1 MNLVRNL
8 TPCLLMLFFFYID
21 GIQGQEIPKHGKVV
35 ACYVAS
41 WARYRLS
48 KGKFTLDNLKPQY
61 CTHLIYAF
69 AGLNTT
75 TWEIKSLDPWA
86 DIEDGI
92 GNYQKMSEL
101 RKNYPGLKVSIAI
114 GGWNEGSG
122 NFSILAKDENKRK
135 TFIDSIS
142 KFLKKYKFDGV
153 DLDWEFPSQRGGNS
167 KDKDNFSLL
176 IKELKQ
182 QLPYNSILT
191 AAISANKKII
201 DEGYNI
207 SYISKYLDYIHVM
220 TYDYHGSW
228 DLKILPNAPLYSNN
242 DESVYQCFMS
252 FFKNATMSYLL
263 QLGAPA
269 KKLVLGLPMY
279 GRTYISN
286 KIISP
291 NENPT
296 GMPCDKDGFKGP
308 YTSQDG
314 FMGYNEICEELK
326 DKKWI
331 SRWDNDSNTPYAV
344 NEDRVIFYDDYISLK
359 TKALYAKEMNLSGV
373 MIWSIDTD
381 DHSGICGTDYILMK
395 SINKAFIN
403 DSTNEDSSNKTC
415 SDNISIILYAIVS
428 ILIFI
433 TL

>member
-1 MNLVRNL
+1 MNPMKYLTSCLV
-8 TPCLLMLFFFYID
+8 MLFFFYID
-21 GIQGQEIPKHGKVV
+21 NIQGQEIPKHGKVV
-35 ACYVAS
+35 ACYVAG
-41 WARYRLS
+41 WARYRPS
-48 KGKFTLDNLKPQY
+48 NGKFTLDNLKPQH

-75 TWEIKSLDPWA
+75 TWEIKSLDTWA

-92 GNYQKMSEL
+92 GNYQKMSDL
-101 RKNYPGLKVSIAI
+101 HKNYPGLKVSIAI
-114 GGWNEGSG
+114 GGWNEGSE
-122 NFSILAKDENKRK
+122 NYSILAQDENKRK
-135 TFIDSIS
+135 SFINSIS
-142 KFLKKYKFDGV
+142 EFLKKYKFDGV
-153 DLDWEFPSQRGGNS
+153 DLDWEFPSERGGNS
-167 KDKDNFSLL
+167 QDKDNFSLL

-182 QLPYNSILT
+182 QLPQNSILT

-201 DEGYNI
+201 DKGYNI

-242 DESVYQCFMS
+242 DESV
-252 FFKNATMSYLL
+252 NATVSYLL

-286 KIISP
+286 TKISP
-291 NENPT
+291 GENPT
-296 GMPCDKDGFKGP
+296 GMPCGKDGFNGS
-308 YTSQDG
+308 YTRQNG
-314 FMGYNEICEELK
+314 FMGYNEICEEVK

-331 SRWDNDSNTPYAV
+331 SGWDNDSNTPYAV

-359 TKALYAKEMNLSGV
+359 TKALYAKEMNLAGV

-381 DHSGICGTDYILMK
+381 DHNGICGTDYILMK

-403 DSTNEDSSNKTC
+403 KVSTDKTSSHKV
-415 SDNISIILYAIVS
+415 SIVLYAIVN

-433 TL
+433 SL